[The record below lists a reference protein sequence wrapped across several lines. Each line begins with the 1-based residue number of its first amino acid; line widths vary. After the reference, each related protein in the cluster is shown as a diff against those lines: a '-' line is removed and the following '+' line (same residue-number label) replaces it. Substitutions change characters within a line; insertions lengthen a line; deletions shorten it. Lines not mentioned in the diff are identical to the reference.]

1 MFHSK
6 EKSSEKSTQGML
18 TENKH

>member
-6 EKSSEKSTQGML
+6 EKSSEKSIQGML